1 MGSRNTVPLIII
13 ASLST
18 QKMICV
24 FCCINPYHF
33 SIEVLTSYISTVI
46 YGQDF
51 KGTILIDI
59 RDDNLRSIQ
68 VINKNRK
75 YRNYQLLLL
84 NTLMFALI
92 SCTIELLQPFLPPKK
107 CCNVLVR
114 KENLFLYLTI
124 TYIFLVS
131 WSYFLEQPF
140 FPSPMMLNALPGQ
153 EYCPLNLNDVILTL
167 NSSHCIRFLQMFLRQ
182 HHCQEKRTWLT
193 EHNQDTGWTAGM

>member
-13 ASLST
+13 ASVST
-18 QKMICV
+18 QKMIRV

-33 SIEVLTSYISTVI
+33 SIEVLTCYISTVV

-68 VINKNRK
+68 VRNKKQK
-75 YRNYQLLLL
+75 YRNYQLLL

-92 SCTIELLQPFLPPKK
+92 SCTTELLQPFFPKK
-107 CCNVLVR
+107 NAAMYWWEKKTFL
-114 KENLFLYLTI
+114 LYLTI

-153 EYCPLNLNDVILTL
+153 EYCPLYLNDVILTL
-167 NSSHCIRFLQMFLRQ
+167 NSSRCICFLQMFLRQ
-182 HHCQEKRTWLT
+182 HHFQVKRTWLT
-193 EHNQDTGWTAGM
+193 EHNQDTGWIAGM